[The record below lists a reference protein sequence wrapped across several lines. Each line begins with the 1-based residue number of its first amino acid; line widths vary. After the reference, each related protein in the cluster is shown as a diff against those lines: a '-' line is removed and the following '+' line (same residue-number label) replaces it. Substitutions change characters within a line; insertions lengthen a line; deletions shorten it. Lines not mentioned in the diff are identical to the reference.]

1 MYNLAKN
8 YFKILV
14 LMSAAQGLLI
24 SAAYA
29 ETEGHYGLGRIATQ
43 EEIAGWDIDVRPDG
57 LGLPAGSGSVAD
69 GEGLYEGKCA
79 SCHGSFGEGEGRW
92 PILAGGFGTLSEGRP
107 EKNCR

>member
-14 LMSAAQGLLI
+14 LILASQGLFI

-29 ETEGHYGLGRIATQ
+29 KAEGHYGLGRIATQ

-69 GEGLYEGKCA
+69 GEGLYEGQCA
-79 SCHGSFGEGEGRW
+79 S
-92 PILAGGFGTLSEGRP
+92 
-107 EKNCR
+107 